1 MHVSSTSN
9 TNLWQLVN
17 TAQTQQATASTT
29 AASTNASNSSSS
41 TGSSTSDSSVLSGP
55 AKLIS
60 ELQTLSTSNPTEFK
74 KITGELAT
82 QLQKAASSATQPGQ
96 KDFLNGLAAN
106 FQKASETGSFS
117 DLIPQLNHSPAG
129 GETGTA
135 PTPVGTGG
143 GSTGGGNGTAP
154 VPVGTGGGNGTGST
168 TGGTGGVSGTG
179 LHYGP
184 SPNGGD
190 DTLASIFSQALSQ
203 VQSDLAG

>member
-17 TAQTQQATASTT
+17 TAQTQQTTASTT

-41 TGSSTSDSSVLSGP
+41 TSSSTSDSSVLSGP

-143 GSTGGGNGTAP
+143 GTGGANGTAP
-154 VPVGTGGGNGTGST
+154 LPVGTGGANGTGST
-168 TGGTGGVSGTG
+168 TGGTGGVNGT

-184 SPNGGD
+184 SPNNGD

>member
-17 TAQTQQATASTT
+17 TAQTQQTNASTS
-29 AASTNASNSSSS
+29 AASTSASSSS
-41 TGSSTSDSSVLSGP
+41 SSSDSSVLSGP

-60 ELQTLSTSNPTEFK
+60 ELQNLSTSNPTEFK

-82 QLQKAASSATQPGQ
+82 QLQKAASSATEPGQ
-96 KDFLNGLAAN
+96 KDFLSELAAN

-129 GETGTA
+129 GGTGTA

-143 GSTGGGNGTAP
+143 GSTGGDNGTGP
-154 VPVGTGGGNGTGST
+154 VPVGTGGGNGTGYT

-179 LHYGP
+179 GTGIHYGP
-184 SPNGGD
+184 SPNGD
-190 DTLASIFSQALSQ
+190 NPLASIFSQALSQ
-203 VQSDLAG
+203 IQNDLAG